1 MDKIGLSEVIEALQS
16 ELAQAMKRAQGQAIQ
31 FPIGSVQLE
40 FQVGV
45 TRDTEAKA
53 GVKFWVLELGA
64 SGSYA
69 NESVQKVTLNLEAP
83 VNTEGK
89 TVKVTRDFQQEP
101 GHQKPEEQKEGYE
114 PPPGKPPDIPLPPKP
129 K

>member
-1 MDKIGLSEVIEALQS
+1 MEKIGLVETIDALRS
-16 ELAQAMKRAQGQAIQ
+16 ELAAAVEKAQGQEIQ

-45 TRDTEAKA
+45 TWDTEAKA

-83 VNTEGK
+83 MDAEGRP
-89 TVKVTRDFQQEP
+89 VKVIRRLQ
-101 GHQKPEEQKEGYE
+101 QKP
-114 PPPGKPPDIPLPPKP
+114 
-129 K
+129 

>member
-1 MDKIGLSEVIEALQS
+1 MEKIGLVETIDALRS
-16 ELAQAMKRAQGQAIQ
+16 ELAAAVEKARGQEIQ
-31 FPIGSVQLE
+31 FPIGSIQLE

-45 TRDTEAKA
+45 TWDAEAKA

-83 VNTEGK
+83 VDAEGRA
-89 TVKVTRDFQQEP
+89 VKVTRRSQE
-101 GHQKPEEQKEGYE
+101 KP
-114 PPPGKPPDIPLPPKP
+114 
-129 K
+129 

>member
-1 MDKIGLSEVIEALQS
+1 MERIGLAETIDALRS
-16 ELAQAMKRAQGQAIQ
+16 ELAAAVEKAQGQEIQ

-45 TRDTEAKA
+45 TWDTEARG

-64 SGSYA
+64 GGSYA

-83 VNTEGK
+83 VDAEGRA
-89 TVKVTRDFQQEP
+89 VKVTR
-101 GHQKPEEQKEGYE
+101 HLRQKP
-114 PPPGKPPDIPLPPKP
+114 
-129 K
+129 

>member
-1 MDKIGLSEVIEALQS
+1 MEKIGLVETIEALRS
-16 ELAQAMKRAQGQAIQ
+16 ELGAAVEKAQGQEIQ

-45 TRDTEAKA
+45 TWDTEAKA

-83 VNTEGK
+83 VDAEGRP
-89 TVKVTRDFQQEP
+89 VKVARRLQ
-101 GHQKPEEQKEGYE
+101 QKP
-114 PPPGKPPDIPLPPKP
+114 
-129 K
+129 

>member
-1 MDKIGLSEVIEALQS
+1 MEKIGLAETIDGLQS
-16 ELAQAMKRAQGQAIQ
+16 ELAAAVEKAQGQEIQ

-45 TRDTEAKA
+45 TWDAEAKA

-83 VNTEGK
+83 VDAEGRA
-89 TVKVTRDFQQEP
+89 VKVTRRVQ
-101 GHQKPEEQKEGYE
+101 QKP
-114 PPPGKPPDIPLPPKP
+114 
-129 K
+129 

>member
-1 MDKIGLSEVIEALQS
+1 MEKIGLVETIEALRS
-16 ELAQAMKRAQGQAIQ
+16 ELALAVKKAQGQEIQ

-45 TRDTEAKA
+45 TWDAESKG

-64 SGSYA
+64 SGKYA

-83 VNTEGK
+83 IDIEGR
-89 TVKVTRDFQQEP
+89 TVKVTRSSQE
-101 GHQKPEEQKEGYE
+101 KP
-114 PPPGKPPDIPLPPKP
+114 
-129 K
+129 

>member
-1 MDKIGLSEVIEALQS
+1 MEKIGLVETIDALRS
-16 ELAQAMKRAQGQAIQ
+16 ELAAAVKKAQGQEIQ

-45 TRDTEAKA
+45 TWDTEAKA

-83 VNTEGK
+83 VDTEGRV
-89 TVKVTRDFQQEP
+89 VKVTRRSQE
-101 GHQKPEEQKEGYE
+101 KP
-114 PPPGKPPDIPLPPKP
+114 
-129 K
+129 

>member
-1 MDKIGLSEVIEALQS
+1 MEKIGLVETIDALRS
-16 ELAQAMKRAQGQAIQ
+16 ELAVAVEKAQGQEIQ

-45 TRDTEAKA
+45 TLDTEAKA
-53 GVKFWVLELGA
+53 GVRFWVLELGA

-83 VNTEGK
+83 VDSEGRA
-89 TVKVTRDFQQEP
+89 VKVTRRLQ
-101 GHQKPEEQKEGYE
+101 QKP
-114 PPPGKPPDIPLPPKP
+114 
-129 K
+129 

>member
-1 MDKIGLSEVIEALQS
+1 MEKIGLVETIDALRS
-16 ELAQAMKRAQGQAIQ
+16 ELAAAVKKAQGQEIQ
-31 FPIGSVQLE
+31 FPVGSIQLE

-45 TRDTEAKA
+45 TWDAEATG

-83 VNTEGK
+83 VDAEGRP
-89 TVKVTRDFQQEP
+89 VKVTRHSQE
-101 GHQKPEEQKEGYE
+101 KP
-114 PPPGKPPDIPLPPKP
+114 
-129 K
+129 

>member
-1 MDKIGLSEVIEALQS
+1 MEKIGLVETIDALRS
-16 ELAQAMKRAQGQAIQ
+16 ELVAAVKKAQGQEIQ

-45 TRDTEAKA
+45 TWDTEAKA
-53 GVKFWVLELGA
+53 GVRFWVLELGA

-83 VNTEGK
+83 VDLEGRA
-89 TVKVTRDFQQEP
+89 VKVTRLLQ
-101 GHQKPEEQKEGYE
+101 QKP
-114 PPPGKPPDIPLPPKP
+114 
-129 K
+129 

>member
-1 MDKIGLSEVIEALQS
+1 MEKIGLVETIEALRS
-16 ELAQAMKRAQGQAIQ
+16 ELAAAVEQAQGQAIQ

-45 TRDTEAKA
+45 TWDTEARG

-83 VNTEGK
+83 VDAEGRA
-89 TVKVTRDFQQEP
+89 VKVARHLRE
-101 GHQKPEEQKEGYE
+101 KP
-114 PPPGKPPDIPLPPKP
+114 
-129 K
+129 

>member
-1 MDKIGLSEVIEALQS
+1 MEKIGLVETIDALRS
-16 ELAQAMKRAQGQAIQ
+16 ELAEAVKKAQGQDIQ

-45 TRDTEAKA
+45 TRDVEAKG

-83 VNTEGK
+83 VDDEGRA
-89 TVKVTRDFQQEP
+89 VKVTRRSQA
-101 GHQKPEEQKEGYE
+101 KP
-114 PPPGKPPDIPLPPKP
+114 
-129 K
+129 

>member
-1 MDKIGLSEVIEALQS
+1 MEKIGLVETIDALRS
-16 ELAQAMKRAQGQAIQ
+16 ELAAAVEKAQGQEIQ

-45 TRDTEAKA
+45 TWDAEAKG
-53 GVKFWVLELGA
+53 GVRFWVLEFGA

-83 VNTEGK
+83 VDAEGRA
-89 TVKVTRDFQQEP
+89 VKVTRRSQ
-101 GHQKPEEQKEGYE
+101 QKP
-114 PPPGKPPDIPLPPKP
+114 
-129 K
+129 

>member
-1 MDKIGLSEVIEALQS
+1 MEKIGLVETIEALRS
-16 ELAQAMKRAQGQAIQ
+16 ELAVAVEKAQGQEIQ

-45 TRDTEAKA
+45 TWDAESKG

-64 SGSYA
+64 SGKYA

-83 VNTEGK
+83 IDIEGR
-89 TVKVTRDFQQEP
+89 TVKVTRSSQE
-101 GHQKPEEQKEGYE
+101 KP
-114 PPPGKPPDIPLPPKP
+114 
-129 K
+129 

>member
-1 MDKIGLSEVIEALQS
+1 MAKIGLVDMIDALRS
-16 ELAQAMKRAQGQAIQ
+16 ELAAAVKKSQGHEIQ
-31 FPIGSVQLE
+31 FPVGSVQLE

-45 TRDTEAKA
+45 TWDAEAKG

-83 VNTEGK
+83 VDAEGN
-89 TVKVTRDFQQEP
+89 TVKVARHSRE
-101 GHQKPEEQKEGYE
+101 KP
-114 PPPGKPPDIPLPPKP
+114 
-129 K
+129 

>member
-1 MDKIGLSEVIEALQS
+1 MEKIGLVEAIDALRS
-16 ELAQAMKRAQGQAIQ
+16 ELAAAVEKAQGQEIQ

-45 TRDTEAKA
+45 TWDTEAKA

-83 VNTEGK
+83 VDAEGRA
-89 TVKVTRDFQQEP
+89 VKVARRLQ
-101 GHQKPEEQKEGYE
+101 QKP
-114 PPPGKPPDIPLPPKP
+114 
-129 K
+129 

>member
-1 MDKIGLSEVIEALQS
+1 MEKIGLVEAIDALRS
-16 ELAQAMKRAQGQAIQ
+16 ELAAAVKKVQEQEIQ

-45 TRDTEAKA
+45 TWDAEAKA
-53 GVKFWVLELGA
+53 GAKFWVLELGT

-83 VNTEGK
+83 VDAEGQP
-89 TVKVTRDFQQEP
+89 VKVTRHLQ
-101 GHQKPEEQKEGYE
+101 QKP
-114 PPPGKPPDIPLPPKP
+114 
-129 K
+129 

>member
-1 MDKIGLSEVIEALQS
+1 MEKIGLSEVIDALHS
-16 ELAQAMKRAQGQAIQ
+16 ELAAAVQKAQGQEIQ

-45 TRDTEAKA
+45 TWDAEAKG

-83 VNTEGK
+83 VNEKGE
-89 TVKVTRDFQQEP
+89 TVKVASTT
-101 GHQKPEEQKEGYE
+101 
-114 PPPGKPPDIPLPPKP
+114 GKQ
-129 K
+129 

>member
-1 MDKIGLSEVIEALQS
+1 MEKIGLVETIDALRS
-16 ELAQAMKRAQGQAIQ
+16 ELAVAVKKAQGQEIQ

-45 TRDTEAKA
+45 TWDSEAKG

-69 NESVQKVTLNLEAP
+69 NESVQKVTINFEAP
-83 VNTEGK
+83 LDTEGR
-89 TVKVTRDFQQEP
+89 TVKVTDCSRQR
-101 GHQKPEEQKEGYE
+101 
-114 PPPGKPPDIPLPPKP
+114 L
-129 K
+129 